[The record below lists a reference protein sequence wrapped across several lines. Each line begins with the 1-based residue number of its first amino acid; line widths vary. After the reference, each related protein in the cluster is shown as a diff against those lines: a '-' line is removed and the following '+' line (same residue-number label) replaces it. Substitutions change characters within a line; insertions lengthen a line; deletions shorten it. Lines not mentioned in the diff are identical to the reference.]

1 MKYRTRFGANGPVTT
16 ATVIDGCPR
25 IFAKNSRI
33 RGPRELWFVEPSH
46 FQWLTNGGR
55 IAFPLNVMLK
65 IQRSQNGKVVFR
77 LSGRIEAEDV
87 AELRRLF
94 ALETTGRQLVLDLQ
108 DVTIVDR
115 DAVKFLAHC
124 EAENIKIENC
134 PPYVRE
140 WIGRESGQKRRQRQ

>member
-1 MKYRTRFGANGPVTT
+1 MKYRTRFGAHGPVTT
-16 ATVIDGCPR
+16 ATAIYVCPR

-33 RGPRELWFVEPSH
+33 REPREFWFVESSH

-65 IQRSQNGKVVFR
+65 IQRSQNGRVVFR

-140 WIGRESGQKRRQRQ
+140 WIGRESGQKRRQKQ